1 MEAGVLVPFPTLSV
15 PSRCCSLWFWPYF
28 APLAPRGPRPPRAP
42 HLGLPGPGS
51 PQACPGQSRQVRQSR
66 DRWAGPSRCCLHG
79 ACVQHFSVPPP
90 SGSPTA
96 SELSVS
102 AFGGVKGD
110 LRTPFSTTAAGRYML
125 FKLGIPGSS
134 LVCSGVGR
142 MVFPVASSGDV
153 GVGCGSGP
161 LNTPLLLLLLDS
173 GRKSVRLHFS

>member
-15 PSRCCSLWFWPYF
+15 PSRCCSLWFRPYF
-28 APLAPRGPRPPRAP
+28 APLAPRGLRPPRAP

-51 PQACPGQSRQVRQSR
+51 PQACPGQSPQACPGQSRQVLQSR

-125 FKLGIPGSS
+125 FKPGVPGSS

-142 MVFPVASSGDV
+142 MAFPVASSGVWEWAVDQLPPL
-153 GVGCGSGP
+153 GCGSGLWIRP
-161 LNTPLLLLLLDS
+161 P
-173 GRKSVRLHFS
+173 